1 MVHQLASRPGLLVDP
16 YALIAAFEQLADIC
30 QETNHPERRRYEAI
44 FKQCRLLVREPRL
57 ASVLIQ
63 LLGGWKACSWSNTQ
77 AFKVQFYPC
86 FVFWPLSSV
95 WSVPV
100 QNVSSPGLLS
110 SSGSWGFRGGAE
122 LPRRANVFIVEG

>member
-63 LLGGWKACSWSNTQ
+63 LLGDKDGKHVAGQ
-77 AFKVQFYPC
+77 IHK
-86 FVFWPLSSV
+86 
-95 WSVPV
+95 
-100 QNVSSPGLLS
+100 LLKS
-110 SSGSWGFRGGAE
+110 SSILALFSGPYPQSGQFPYKMLVHQVCCLLQAHGVLGE
-122 LPRRANVFIVEG
+122 VLSFLEGQMFSL